1 MLSQTFFISV
11 FNKVGIRAVH
21 MGQISGG
28 IGQFNGKPPTFGPCV
43 QQPVRLLSK
52 GHDWKRSADWH
63 QIIVMLWQGPLGWMK
78 KKKPQ
83 CVLGFRQFYCYLAP
97 HRRVSPLVLV
107 DHRHQKGWAQ
117 PCWDPSLNQLEQACR
132 SAYPTAAHIQATY
145 DWCSTEQFPGW
156 FTQVGS
162 D

>member
-11 FNKVGIRAVH
+11 FNRVRDKSCTHGPNIRRYWPVQWKTADIWPMCTAASSASVEGSWLKKVCWLTSDHRHVVA
-21 MGQISGG
+21 
-28 IGQFNGKPPTFGPCV
+28 GPAG
-43 QQPVRLLSK
+43 LNE
-52 GHDWKRSADWH
+52 
-63 QIIVMLWQGPLGWMK
+63 

-132 SAYPTAAHIQATY
+132 SAYPTEAHIQATY